1 MTDMEKKV
9 MVRLCAKILTET
21 DLYDTDKEVQNLID
35 WVLVSEQMKENNNVD
50 GSKVKMNDEVTY
62 KGVRYKVVDPANLGM
77 QSVCIDISLEV
88 VQNG

>member
-1 MTDMEKKV
+1 MP
-9 MVRLCAKILTET
+9 
-21 DLYDTDKEVQNLID
+21 
-35 WVLVSEQMKENNNVD
+35 VD